1 MILGMGCDIVEIER
15 VAKVFISERKL
26 SRIFTDAEIEL
37 AMSESTLAGRFAAK
51 EAFLKALGSGKMGV
65 PLKDIEVLR
74 DISGKP
80 YINGERIR
88 PVLERVFGKPVRIN
102 VTISH
107 NRKDAMAVVIIEG
120 D

>member
-1 MILGMGCDIVEIER
+1 MILGMGCDIVEIDR
-15 VAKVFISERKL
+15 VADVFTTERKL
-26 SRIFTDAEIEL
+26 SRIFTDSEIEL
-37 AMSESTLAGRFAAK
+37 ANTASTLAGRFAAK
-51 EAFLKALGSGKMGV
+51 EAFLKALGSGKSGV

-80 YINGERIR
+80 FINEERLKQ
-88 PVLERVFGKPVRIN
+88 VLDRVFGRPVRIN

-107 NRKDAMAVVIIEG
+107 NRNDAMSVVIIEG